1 MSVTWSKRDTSRL
14 KNTSWTSVAFIVESM
29 LLLVFLIGSL
39 AILTQVFSLSLNRSV
54 ESRTLDAATI
64 AAGSIAEHFIANP
77 EDVQEGTL
85 LGDLRIE
92 CNTTEERH
100 VDGTLYKATITVY
113 DVELDKA
120 IYTLDTS
127 RYVSGEAK

>member
-1 MSVTWSKRDTSRL
+1 MSVTWSKRSHSKRGS
-14 KNTSWTSVAFIVESM
+14 TSWTSVAFIVESM

-39 AILTQVFSLSLNRSV
+39 AVLTQVFSTSLNRSV

-77 EDVQEGTL
+77 EDVQEETL

-92 CNTTEERH
+92 CDTTEERH
-100 VDGTLYKATITVY
+100 VGGTLYKATITVY
-113 DVELDKA
+113 DVTLDKA